1 MTVDVVV
8 VGGGAAG
15 CVFAARLAESSSRS
29 VLLLEA
35 GPDRRAD
42 LPDDMRNGWRITRDF
57 DWGSRSEP
65 NARGEVEDVRRK
77 KLLGGTSWVT
87 RFTPRGS
94 PADYDQWAAAGNPG
108 WGFDDVL
115 PYLIRL
121 EADADFGDQPW
132 HGDRG
137 PMPSTRYL
145 DRDYTDVAAAALDA
159 LGVMGFPYVED
170 HNRPGAVGAG
180 RMPMSSRDGVRV
192 TTADAYLPVA
202 SAPVNLT
209 IRGDA
214 QVADIVFDGER
225 ASGARLLDGS
235 VIGADWVVLCAG
247 VFGSPAILMRSGIG
261 PTAHL
266 RSVGVHPRID
276 LPGVGANLADHPATD
291 IEYSY
296 LGTARS
302 APILHVIATFHS
314 SAGSVN
320 GPPDVMIWVS
330 DPEGEPASFGI
341 NVLLLKPHSRG
352 TVRLRSADPT
362 DQPAIALPSLEPADV
377 ERLVEGYRRAHEL
390 AERPEVRRFCSGP
403 ALADAER

>member
-1 MTVDVVV
+1 
-8 VGGGAAG
+8 
-15 CVFAARLAESSSRS
+15 
-29 VLLLEA
+29 
-35 GPDRRAD
+35 
-42 LPDDMRNGWRITRDF
+42 
-57 DWGSRSEP
+57 
-65 NARGEVEDVRRK
+65 
-77 KLLGGTSWVT
+77 
-87 RFTPRGS
+87 
-94 PADYDQWAAAGNPG
+94 
-108 WGFDDVL
+108 
-115 PYLIRL
+115 
-121 EADADFGDQPW
+121 
-132 HGDRG
+132 
-137 PMPSTRYL
+137 
-145 DRDYTDVAAAALDA
+145 
-159 LGVMGFPYVED
+159 
-170 HNRPGAVGAG
+170 
-180 RMPMSSRDGVRV
+180 V
-192 TTADAYLPVA
+192 TTADAYLPVG

-214 QVADIVFDGER
+214 QVADVVFDGER
-225 ASGARLLDGS
+225 ASGVRLLDGS

-266 RSVGVHPRID
+266 RSVGVHPRVD

-291 IEYSY
+291 IEYGY

-403 ALADAER
+403 ASPMPSGGDELRAMIRADGYSIPHLVGTCAMGPRPDDGAVVDASGGVHGIDGLIVADASIMPDVPSGFTHIPTIMIAERLSELLASRL